1 MGFTTVLSTVF
12 KTVAETKKLPLWKYR
27 ELDQQPMLY
36 SSNYLKELVVNA
48 RDQASLAR
56 VAKYIKRHEA
66 EGIESYQVVLK
77 IITKVAKELTL

>member
-1 MGFTTVLSTVF
+1 MGFTSALYTVF
-12 KTVAETKKLPLWKYR
+12 KTVAETRKLPFWRYR

-36 SSNYLKELVVNA
+36 SSNYLKELVNGA
-48 RDQASLAR
+48 RDKASLAR

-77 IITKVAKELTL
+77 LITKVAKELTL